1 MTRYDVVC
9 FAAHPD
15 DMEFSI
21 AGTIAK
27 LVGEGKRV
35 LQVVFTKAENS
46 THGTVE
52 ERMRELDAASK
63 ALGVDYRV
71 LDFHDGLLESDATTH
86 AAAARILKETRP
98 DIVFAPYHTNDAGH
112 WDWQAHHDHLAC
124 GKIVK
129 EALKFAR
136 FVNFFDDLKV
146 SHLVRRC
153 YYYMVPA
160 DRRPTFVVDVT
171 DAREK
176 KLEAIKKYETQ
187 TRINRIGVSMLDLI
201 ETREKFFGTAI
212 GAKYGEGF
220 IVDETFR
227 AEPRHLFEF

>member
-1 MTRYDVVC
+1 
-9 FAAHPD
+9 
-15 DMEFSI
+15 
-21 AGTIAK
+21 
-27 LVGEGKRV
+27 
-35 LQVVFTKAENS
+35 
-46 THGTVE
+46 
-52 ERMRELDAASK
+52 
-63 ALGVDYRV
+63 
-71 LDFHDGLLESDATTH
+71 
-86 AAAARILKETRP
+86 
-98 DIVFAPYHTNDAGH
+98 
-112 WDWQAHHDHLAC
+112 
-124 GKIVK
+124 
-129 EALKFAR
+129 
-136 FVNFFDDLKV
+136 
-146 SHLVRRC
+146 
-153 YYYMVPA
+153 MVPA